1 VIFGE
6 AGLAG
11 SDPALERSQRRA
23 RVAAYAAMAALT
35 IALAIAWTASY
46 FSNRSLV
53 AAAEERAQAAA
64 GELDKLRELRSGD
77 EARLVAALNALRAV
91 RGERASSPLLH
102 AGLYQGEKLDAQAD
116 RAYRNA
122 LRESLLGHLAF
133 SLENALRTAPSRD
146 VLDAYM
152 GLYGTPDP
160 KYLEQATLRLW
171 RLPEAARADLAA
183 HLRVA
188 LADQPLALPRPR
200 DEALIE
206 QSRRKLG
213 TGGKA

>member
-1 VIFGE
+1 
-6 AGLAG
+6 
-11 SDPALERSQRRA
+11 
-23 RVAAYAAMAALT
+23 MATLT
-35 IALAIAWTASY
+35 IALVVVWTVSY
-46 FSNRSLV
+46 FGNRSLV

-64 GELDKLRELRSGD
+64 RELDPLREVRPGD

-91 RGERASSPLLH
+91 RTGPSSSPLLH

-122 LRESLLGHLAF
+122 LRESLLGHLAL
-133 SLENALRTAPSRD
+133 SLESALRSAPSRD
-146 VLDAYM
+146 VLEAYA

-160 KYLEQATLRLW
+160 KHLEQATLRLW
-171 RLPEAARADLAA
+171 RLPEPARADLAA

-188 LADQPLALPRPR
+188 LGDQPLALPRPR
-200 DEALIE
+200 DDALIE

-213 TGGKA
+213 AGGKA